1 MAERRMFAK
10 KVIDSDLFLEMPL
23 ATQALYF
30 HLAMRAD
37 DDGFVNNPKKIVRM
51 IGADETSLKIL
62 ISNSF
67 LIPFNTGIVVISH
80 WKLHNFIRKDRYKPT
95 IYQNE
100 KNNLMLQ
107 DNGVYEILYS
117 NCVQEVDK
125 RLTEG
130 IPMVDQWDTQVS
142 IGKVSIGKDSIEHVI
157 VVDPKNEE
165 EQQLQ
170 QTVIEPEELKTEP
183 EEEKPKRKKFVKP
196 TIDEIKQYCIERKN
210 KINAAHFFD
219 YYESKGWIVGKT
231 SMKDW
236 KAAIRTWERQD
247 FNQVTE
253 KKEGANNGQ
262 SNISRYDKSVGWC

>member
-23 ATQALYF
+23 STQALYF

-51 IGADETSLKIL
+51 IGADETALKIL

-107 DNGVYEILYS
+107 DNGVYEMLYS

-142 IGKVSIGKDSIEHVI
+142 IGKVSIGKDNIYMSPKLKKLKFGEFQHVLLTDEEHKKLVEDYGEKI
-157 VVDPKNEE
+157 AALYIKKVDEYCEQSGKKYKNYNLAIRNTFM
-165 EQQLQ
+165 Q
-170 QTVIEPEELKTEP
+170 
-183 EEEKPKRKKFVKP
+183 RDNVKP
-196 TIDEIKQYCIERKN
+196 INQTEAEFYEGLTKDSDGFYVDEDGN
-210 KINAAHFFD
+210 
-219 YYESKGWIVGKT
+219 
-231 SMKDW
+231 
-236 KAAIRTWERQD
+236 
-247 FNQVTE
+247 
-253 KKEGANNGQ
+253 
-262 SNISRYDKSVGWC
+262 RYV

>member
-1 MAERRMFAK
+1 MAERRMFAT

-23 ATQALYF
+23 QTQALYF

-107 DNGVYEILYS
+107 DNGVYEMLFT
-117 NCVQEVDK
+117 NCTNLVDQRLTNGVQEVDK
-125 RLTEG
+125 R
-130 IPMVDQWDTQVS
+130 DTQVRL
-142 IGKVSIGKDSIEHVI
+142 GKVSIGKDNIYMSQKTKKLKFGEFQHVLLTDEEHKKLVEDYGEKTAALYI
-157 VVDPKNEE
+157 KKVDEYCEQSGKKYKNYNLAIRNTFM
-165 EQQLQ
+165 Q
-170 QTVIEPEELKTEP
+170 
-183 EEEKPKRKKFVKP
+183 RDNVKP
-196 TIDEIKQYCIERKN
+196 INQTETDLYEGLTKDSDGFYVDEDGN
-210 KINAAHFFD
+210 
-219 YYESKGWIVGKT
+219 
-231 SMKDW
+231 
-236 KAAIRTWERQD
+236 
-247 FNQVTE
+247 
-253 KKEGANNGQ
+253 
-262 SNISRYDKSVGWC
+262 RYV

>member
-1 MAERRMFAK
+1 MSERRMFAK

-23 ATQALYF
+23 STQALYF

-51 IGADETSLKIL
+51 IGADETALKIL

-130 IPMVDQWDTQVS
+130 IPMVDQWDTQVRL
-142 IGKVSIGKDSIEHVI
+142 GKVSIGKDNIYMSPKSKKLKFGEFQHVLLTDEEHKKLVEDYGEKTAALYI
-157 VVDPKNEE
+157 KKVDEYCEQSGKRYKNYN
-165 EQQLQ
+165 L
-170 QTVIEPEELKTEP
+170 
-183 EEEKPKRKKFVKP
+183 
-196 TIDEIKQYCIERKN
+196 
-210 KINAAHFFD
+210 
-219 YYESKGWIVGKT
+219 
-231 SMKDW
+231 
-236 KAAIRTWERQD
+236 AIRNTFMQRD
-247 FNQVTE
+247 NIKPINQTE
-253 KKEGANNGQ
+253 AEFYEGLTKDSDGFYVDEDGN
-262 SNISRYDKSVGWC
+262 RYV

>member
-1 MAERRMFAK
+1 MAERRMFAT

-23 ATQALYF
+23 QTQALYF

-107 DNGVYEILYS
+107 DNGVYEILFT
-117 NCVQEVDK
+117 NCTHLVDQRLPNGVQEVDK
-125 RLTEG
+125 R
-130 IPMVDQWDTQVS
+130 DTQVRL
-142 IGKVSIGKDSIEHVI
+142 GKVSIGKDNIYISQKTKKLKFGEFQHVLLTDEEHKKLVEDYGEKTAALYI
-157 VVDPKNEE
+157 KKVDEYCEQSGKKYKNYNLAIRNTFM
-165 EQQLQ
+165 Q
-170 QTVIEPEELKTEP
+170 
-183 EEEKPKRKKFVKP
+183 RDNVKP
-196 TIDEIKQYCIERKN
+196 LNQTETDLYEGLTKDSDGFYVDEDGN
-210 KINAAHFFD
+210 
-219 YYESKGWIVGKT
+219 
-231 SMKDW
+231 
-236 KAAIRTWERQD
+236 
-247 FNQVTE
+247 
-253 KKEGANNGQ
+253 
-262 SNISRYDKSVGWC
+262 RYV

>member
-1 MAERRMFAK
+1 MSERRMFAK

-23 ATQALYF
+23 STQALYF

-51 IGADETSLKIL
+51 IGADETALKIL

-107 DNGVYEILYS
+107 DNGVYEMLYS

-130 IPMVDQWDTQVS
+130 IPMVDQWDTQVRL
-142 IGKVSIGKDSIEHVI
+142 GKVSIGKDNIYMSPKSKKLKFGEFQHVLLTDEEHKKLVEDYGEKI
-157 VVDPKNEE
+157 AALYIKKVDEYCEQSGKKYKNYNLAIRNTFM
-165 EQQLQ
+165 Q
-170 QTVIEPEELKTEP
+170 
-183 EEEKPKRKKFVKP
+183 RDNVKP
-196 TIDEIKQYCIERKN
+196 INQTEAEFYEGLTKDSDGFYVDEDGN
-210 KINAAHFFD
+210 
-219 YYESKGWIVGKT
+219 
-231 SMKDW
+231 
-236 KAAIRTWERQD
+236 
-247 FNQVTE
+247 
-253 KKEGANNGQ
+253 
-262 SNISRYDKSVGWC
+262 RYV